1 MYGISQKWPPR
12 PPNLGGRSTL
22 SLPSA
27 YGVGAMRSSW
37 KYGISLLCL
46 GALWLTG
53 CSPVGAQKPTVEL
66 TFVAYAV
73 GKPVFAQLIPAFQKE
88 WKAKTGQEVVFR
100 ESYGPSG
107 AQTRA
112 LLDGLEADIMAQSIQ
127 TNVDK
132 LVKANL
138 VAKNWSERLP
148 YGASPAH
155 SVMVLVYRP
164 GNPKNIQTW
173 SDLTR
178 KDVSIIAINPKTSG
192 SGRWGIL
199 AGYGAI
205 AKAEGEKQAAAF
217 VFDFLSHT
225 KSLESGSRQSTDAF
239 VRKQMGDVMVNY
251 ENEII
256 FVNKMIPKDFP
267 YLAPKQNIQVDFP
280 VTVIDQVV
288 DKRGTRAVAEAF
300 TQFLFTP
307 KAQQVYAEFG
317 YRPSDPKV
325 FAQYAKEYQSVPQ
338 LYAIADFGGWKAV
351 NKKLFDDGALFD
363 QAQAAAGRPIR

>member
-1 MYGISQKWPPR
+1 MMPGLKK
-12 PPNLGGRSTL
+12 
-22 SLPSA
+22 
-27 YGVGAMRSSW
+27 YGV
-37 KYGISLLCL
+37 SLLRL
-46 GALWLTG
+46 GVLWGALWLTG
-53 CSPVGAQKPTVEL
+53 CASVGAQKPPVEL

-73 GKPVFAQLIPAFQKE
+73 GKPVFAQIIPAFQKE
-88 WKAKTGQEVVFR
+88 WKAKTGQEVRFR

-107 AQTRA
+107 AQARA
-112 LLDGLEADIMAQSIQ
+112 ILDGLEADVMAQSIQ

-132 LVKANL
+132 LVKAGL

-199 AGYGAI
+199 AGYGSI
-205 AKAEGEKQAAAF
+205 AKAEGEKKAEAF

-225 KSLESGSRQSTDAF
+225 RSLESGSRQSTDAF

-267 YLAPKQNIQVDFP
+267 YIAPKQNISVDFP
-280 VTVIDQVV
+280 VTVIDKVV

-300 TQFLFTP
+300 TQFLFTLQV
-307 KAQQVYAEFG
+307 QQIYAEFG
-317 YRPSDPKV
+317 YRPSNPKV
-325 FAQYAKEYQSVPQ
+325 FAQYARSYQAVPQ

-351 NKKLFDDGALFD
+351 NKKLFDDDALFD
-363 QAQAAAGRPIR
+363 QAQKAAGRPIQ